1 MNPITESK
9 NNENFQKLQ
18 KKIQEKKPLPQLKIP
33 TSKEMNSLKGM
44 MSNFFSAQF
53 LKFLGL

>member
-1 MNPITESK
+1 MNAITESK

-44 MSNFFSAQF
+44 MSNFSFRPIS
-53 LKFLGL
+53 KI